1 MNSFNTFL
9 KYFNLKSR
17 ENEID
22 FYCKKSFNPPPFLLK
37 KVFNLEKLD
46 LDDKKEIE
54 KYKIIYKKNCKELI
68 NKLLDKRYYKELIPL
83 KYKNESGDL
92 NYKKVSEQVLNSLF
106 KSAERKGYGNSFVTT
121 EGKKVIQM
129 IFSDDK
135 KDVIYAW
142 AMLFT
147 FMCGLLIESD
157 FCDKYFIQNI
167 FEIMPSEI
175 LKQKWLTK
183 ILLSQMSSFTILEMI
198 KKYIKK
204 YYNVPDNFF
213 DGIVDR
219 R

>member
-1 MNSFNTFL
+1 MNTLNTFL

-17 ENEID
+17 KDELD
-22 FYCKKSFNPPPFLLK
+22 FYCSKSFNPSSFLLQ
-37 KVFNLEKLD
+37 KVFDLEKLD
-46 LDDKKEIE
+46 LDDKKEIQ
-54 KYKIIYKKNCKELI
+54 KYKIMYKNNCKELI
-68 NKLLDKRYYKELIPL
+68 NKLLDKRYYRELVPL

-92 NYKKVSEQVLNSLF
+92 SYKKVSEQVLNSLF
-106 KSAERKGYGNSFVTT
+106 KSAERKGYGNSFLTT

-135 KDVIYAW
+135 REVIYAW
-142 AMLFT
+142 AILFT

-157 FCDKYFIQNI
+157 FSDKNFIKNI
-167 FEIMPSEI
+167 FEIMPYEI
-175 LKQKWLTK
+175 LQKKWLIK
-183 ILLSQMSSFTILEMI
+183 ILLSQMSSLTILEMI

-204 YYNVPDNFF
+204 NYNVPENFF